1 MLPWPLRKDPPGPWM
16 TLWGG
21 IPHFKLD
28 PLGFLAKTARRYP
41 DLAHFRIALTD
52 FYLVSDPELLKE
64 ILITMAPKVHK
75 GPLLQRARRIL
86 GDGLLTSEDATHLRH
101 RKLVAPAFHREHIPN
116 YAGAMIEE
124 TDKHQSGWQAGQV
137 VDIHAEMQRLTMVIT
152 GRLLFGSE
160 VREEAREVS
169 RALDVLVD
177 FDQTWFPW
185 SPVIERLP
193 LPAAWRVRQARERIE
208 ATVYRMIAQRRADP
222 DAGTRHDFLSM
233 LLRARDAD
241 DPTARLSDE
250 ELRDECMTFFLA
262 GHETTGNGLTWTF
275 YLLARHPEIQQKLQ
289 AELAQVLGGRLP
301 TIADLGSLPY
311 TNMVLRESW
320 RMYPPVWTVARRPQ
334 EPIKLKGYD
343 VKKNS
348 VIIISQW
355 VNQRDPRFFPE
366 PERFDP
372 QRFTAEAREA
382 RPKNAYFPF
391 SIGPRQCIGAD
402 MAWMESMVTLA
413 IVLQRWSVAL
423 ADERRVPPL
432 ATLTLRPKYP
442 VKLRLA
448 PR

>member
-1 MLPWPLRKDPPGPWM
+1 M

-28 PLGFLAKTARRYP
+28 PLGFLSKTARRCP
-41 DLAHFRIALTD
+41 DLAHFRIGLTD

-64 ILITMAPKVHK
+64 VLITMAPVVHK

-86 GDGLLTSEDATHLRH
+86 GDGLLTSEGATHLRH

-124 TDKHQSGWQAGQV
+124 TDKHQRGWQPGQV
-137 VDIHAEMQRLTMVIT
+137 VDIHAEMQQLTMVIT

-160 VREEAREVS
+160 VREEARAVS
-169 RALDVLVD
+169 QALDVMVD

-193 LPAAWRVRQARERIE
+193 VPAAWRVRKARERLDQ
-208 ATVYRMIAQRRADP
+208 TVQRMIAERRADP
-222 DAGTRHDFLSM
+222 NAATRHDFLSM
-233 LLRARDAD
+233 LLRAHDAE
-241 DPTARLSDE
+241 DPAAKLNDE

-275 YLLARHPEIQQKLQ
+275 YLLAQHPDIQQKVQ
-289 AELAQVLGGRLP
+289 AELAQVLDGRLP
-301 TIADLGSLPY
+301 SIAELERLPY
-311 TNMVLRESW
+311 TDMVLRESW

-334 EPIKLKGYD
+334 QAVKLKGYD
-343 VKKNS
+343 VAKNS
-348 VIIISQW
+348 VIIMSQW
-355 VNQRDPRFFPE
+355 VMQRDPRFFPE

-372 QRFTAEAREA
+372 QRWTPEARAA
-382 RPKNAYFPF
+382 RPKNAAFPF
-391 SIGPRQCIGAD
+391 GMGPRQCIGAD
-402 MAWMESMVTLA
+402 MAWLESMLTLA
-413 IVLQRWSVAL
+413 IVLPRWSVAL
-423 ADERRVPPL
+423 ADTRRIPPL
-432 ATLTLRPKYP
+432 PSLTLRPKRP
-442 VKLRLA
+442 VQLRLT